1 MCNGLTGSSEKN
13 FLGGEESSMGR
24 RSLHLMLHW
33 VGTVMLALLVFA
45 PSARAGLAERLDAV
59 LRQPALK
66 GAEVAALVVDRKTSR
81 VLYARNPDRPLI
93 PASNMKILTALV
105 VLERLGPAYRFET
118 LLAADAPP
126 DAQGAVENLYVRGS
140 GDPALTSEQLWR
152 MAADLRMRGV
162 SHVRGNLILDDS
174 YLDDVRWHPSWG
186 PVSARAYHSP
196 IGALSANY
204 GSFSVAI
211 TPGSEVGAAARV
223 FIDPPLPLFKLEN
236 LAQTGKTGSV
246 QKLDVDR
253 SVGALDR
260 ETIRVSGSIP
270 LSAEPVVFYRSVNDP
285 LAYAG
290 GVIRMQ
296 LAANGIVVDG
306 SVIAGRLPEARVP
319 LLRFEGFPL
328 SEIVR
333 RYMKFSNNT
342 IAETLVKDLGAI
354 ETGMPGSWDSGAK
367 VLQDQL
373 DKLGVLA
380 SGTVIVDGSGLARQD
395 RVAPRSFVRALQMA
409 DSSFAW
415 GPELIEA
422 LPIASADGT
431 LAERANG
438 AAHRVRAKTGLLTG
452 ATALSGFT
460 ESVGGEGR
468 IFSILVNG
476 YKQGDRAAMR
486 AVDSFVEILADSP

>member
-1 MCNGLTGSSEKN
+1 
-13 FLGGEESSMGR
+13 
-24 RSLHLMLHW
+24 
-33 VGTVMLALLVFA
+33 MLATLALA
-45 PSARAGLAERLDAV
+45 SSARAGLEQRLDTV
-59 LRQPALK
+59 MRQPALK
-66 GAEVAALVVDRKTSR
+66 GAEVAALVVDRKTGK
-81 VLYARNPDRPLI
+81 VLYERNPDRPLI
-93 PASNMKILTALV
+93 PASNMKILTAVV
-105 VLERLGPAYRFET
+105 VLETLGPAYRFET
-118 LLAADAPP
+118 LLAADALP

-152 MAADLRMRGV
+152 MAADLRMHGV
-162 SHVRGNLILDDS
+162 SHVRGNLVLDDS
-174 YLDDVRWHPSWG
+174 YLDAVRWHPAWG

-196 IGALSANY
+196 VGALSANY
-204 GSFSVAI
+204 GSFGVAI
-211 TPGSEVGAAARV
+211 APGSEVGAAARV
-223 FIDPPLPLFKLEN
+223 FIDPPLSLFALEN
-236 LAQTGKTGSV
+236 LAQTGKAGSV
-246 QKLDVDR
+246 QKLDVER
-253 SVGALDR
+253 SVGALGR
-260 ETIRVSGSIP
+260 EALRVSGAIP
-270 LSAEPVVFYRSVNDP
+270 LGSEPVVFYRSVNDP

-296 LAANGIVVDG
+296 LAANGIVVEG
-306 SVIAGRLPEARVP
+306 SVIAGRVPEGAVP

-354 ETGMPGSWDSGAK
+354 VSGEPGSWDNGAK
-367 VLQDQL
+367 VLREHL
-373 DKLGVLA
+373 DKLGLLA
-380 SGTVIVDGSGLARQD
+380 PGTVIVDGSGLARQD

-409 DSSFAW
+409 EHSFTW

-460 ESVGGEGR
+460 ESARGEER

-476 YKQGDRAAMR
+476 YKQGDSAAMR
-486 AVDSFVEILADSP
+486 AVDAFVEILADSP